1 MIDLLDNLFKRHIL
15 ERWEK
20 EVVYNQ
26 RVLLDLMFETHKLR
40 WYDEQVWEKIVDT
53 LIGKKRIN
61 AYKDFQKAH
70 QTLTYMNED
79 TEHCKLAG
87 TLGEKIDAFMAKH
100 YTEDRQWKYC
110 DKRRMER
117 PLQELVDRREEAKL
131 EDYKQLKAATDQRI
145 IIQAREAEKKLKRLK
160 MAKYS
165 IELLDEIIAE
175 MMREKKTVMEMMAE
189 LDVDDTA
196 VYASQTRIAKKTQRK
211 NIEEQLKK
219 AGK

>member
-1 MIDLLDNLFKRHIL
+1 
-15 ERWEK
+15 
-20 EVVYNQ
+20 
-26 RVLLDLMFETHKLR
+26 
-40 WYDEQVWEKIVDT
+40 
-53 LIGKKRIN
+53 
-61 AYKDFQKAH
+61 
-70 QTLTYMNED
+70 
-79 TEHCKLAG
+79 
-87 TLGEKIDAFMAKH
+87 
-100 YTEDRQWKYC
+100 
-110 DKRRMER
+110 
-117 PLQELVDRREEAKL
+117 
-131 EDYKQLKAATDQRI
+131 
-145 IIQAREAEKKLKRLK
+145 